1 MTVLSDASIQKLID
15 DGKLVIDPLD
25 KFLID
30 TTSVDIRIGN
40 KFYDI
45 KKMDITYDPVI
56 DFNISE
62 YLEEKQ
68 ISDHIMLKPGEFK
81 IVETLERFKIPK
93 DLVGTIIQRQSG
105 SITGIRISGVI
116 HPGSEG
122 HQKLYIKNEGP
133 WNIIIRPG
141 CILCQII
148 FSKTEEPAL
157 KTYIDENVKV
167 ILRKRDQVN
176 AMEQNV
182 RNREKEVNKS
192 VQDVKKISASLVKK
206 IAELDDEKS
215 QIETMKNSLKSKTDD
230 IDNEYD
236 KVDIIKK
243 ELEEEKA
250 ELDRLKEELAKKEKE
265 LKLER
270 KKLEKFK
277 STMDRHGKT
286 PTRRPSISSKFIM
299 LEETFKNLPYSPI
312 TVYGYKVSRP
322 ENFCYSFIR
331 QGLMKFSTDQC
342 IIFLDSTTPQ
352 EAHNYMARICENI
365 DIYERKQNISYVR
378 LSTDV
383 NTETQTS
390 TDQSSY
396 LIENINFDSLK
407 QFMFDK
413 IDQGKSMRFV
423 LPLNR
428 LYKRIKKDDFLNFI
442 DELCEKVR
450 KKDVMIFLI
459 ADPKLK
465 RDYEIDKYTNVTLD
479 LDKNKK
485 RVNVTGIDVSSS
497 SDSESIIKYRIE
509 RGIFTIIRYQKTL

>member
-1 MTVLSDASIQKLID
+1 
-15 DGKLVIDPLD
+15 
-25 KFLID
+25 
-30 TTSVDIRIGN
+30 
-40 KFYDI
+40 
-45 KKMDITYDPVI
+45 
-56 DFNISE
+56 
-62 YLEEKQ
+62 
-68 ISDHIMLKPGEFK
+68 
-81 IVETLERFKIPK
+81 
-93 DLVGTIIQRQSG
+93 
-105 SITGIRISGVI
+105 
-116 HPGSEG
+116 
-122 HQKLYIKNEGP
+122 
-133 WNIIIRPG
+133 
-141 CILCQII
+141 
-148 FSKTEEPAL
+148 
-157 KTYIDENVKV
+157 
-167 ILRKRDQVN
+167 
-176 AMEQNV
+176 
-182 RNREKEVNKS
+182 
-192 VQDVKKISASLVKK
+192 
-206 IAELDDEKS
+206 
-215 QIETMKNSLKSKTDD
+215 
-230 IDNEYD
+230 
-236 KVDIIKK
+236 
-243 ELEEEKA
+243 
-250 ELDRLKEELAKKEKE
+250 
-265 LKLER
+265 
-270 KKLEKFK
+270 
-277 STMDRHGKT
+277 
-286 PTRRPSISSKFIM
+286 
-299 LEETFKNLPYSPI
+299 
-312 TVYGYKVSRP
+312 
-322 ENFCYSFIR
+322 
-331 QGLMKFSTDQC
+331 
-342 IIFLDSTTPQ
+342 
-352 EAHNYMARICENI
+352 MARICENI